1 MTFRR
6 LLFWTHLVVG
16 ALAGLVVLLMSVTGV
31 ILAFEVQLNE
41 WALRDYRAAAA
52 PAAPLPADR
61 LLEIAAA
68 AAPEGAPPSSLRISA
83 DPLDPAVAGLGRGR
97 SLYLD
102 RGSGAVLGDGN
113 GRMRRFLRSVRYWHR
128 WLALENESR
137 AAGRA
142 VTGAANLLFLFL
154 ILSGIVLW
162 WPRNRPPRALRNALW
177 FRRGLRGRAR
187 NFNWHNVAGFWLA
200 LPLAV
205 VVVSGAMISYRWVGR
220 LIEFAA
226 AGPPTAAAQESLGG
240 DESGDPL
247 PPPATPPAT
256 PTTPPTLQGLL
267 DRAAAETPGWRRLTL
282 RLPAD
287 EADPRTVRT
296 DTGAGRQ
303 PSKWRRFRFDRATG
317 ALLGVGPVTE
327 TRAQAVRYWL
337 RFAHTGEVYG
347 IPGQIVAAVASAA
360 GALLVWTGFAMAWR
374 RFFPKKNPPKKNPP
388 KDPSRRTT
396 SREKSRRNEP
406 FGPDDAFEV

>member
-6 LLFWTHLVVG
+6 VLFWTHLVVG

-31 ILAFEVQLNE
+31 ILAFEVQLND
-41 WALRDYRAAAA
+41 WARRDYRAATA
-52 PAAPLPADR
+52 PTAPLTADR

-68 AAPEGAPPSSLRISA
+68 EAPEGAAPSSLLLSA
-83 DPLDPAVAGLGRGR
+83 DPLDPAVVGLGRGR
-97 SLYLD
+97 SLYLA
-102 RGSGAVLGDGN
+102 RASGEVLGDGN
-113 GRMRRFLRSVRYWHR
+113 GRMRRFLRSVMYWHR

-154 ILSGIVLW
+154 ILSGIYLW
-162 WPRNRPPRALRNALW
+162 WPRNLTPRALRHALW

-187 NFNWHNVAGFWLA
+187 DFNWHNVAGFWLA

-220 LIEFAA
+220 FIEFAVG
-226 AGPPTAAAQESLGG
+226 GPPTASAQESLGDDDSG
-240 DESGDPL
+240 DDSGDPL
-247 PPPATPPAT
+247 PPPATTPPAL
-256 PTTPPTLQGLL
+256 PTMQSLV
-267 DRAAAETPGWRRLTL
+267 DRAAAGTPGWRRLTL
-282 RLPAD
+282 RLPGD
-287 EADPRTVRT
+287 ETAPWTVRT

-303 PSKWRRFRFDRATG
+303 PSHWRNHRFDRATG
-317 ALLGVGPVTE
+317 ALLEVGPVAE
-327 TRAQAVRYWL
+327 TRAGAVRYWL

-347 IPGQIVAAVASAA
+347 LPGQTVAAVASAA

-374 RFFPKKNPPKKNPP
+374 RFFPKKK
-388 KDPSRRTT
+388 R
-396 SREKSRRNEP
+396 
-406 FGPDDAFEV
+406 FGPGDAFEV

>member
-1 MTFRR
+1 MNFRR
-6 LLFWTHLVVG
+6 VLFWTHLVVG

-31 ILAFEVQLNE
+31 ILAFEVQLND
-41 WALRDYRAAAA
+41 WARRDYRAVRA
-52 PAAPLPADR
+52 PAAPLSADR
-61 LLEIAAA
+61 LVEIAARE
-68 AAPEGAPPSSLRISA
+68 APEGAAPSSLLLSA
-83 DPLDPAVAGLGRGR
+83 DPLEPAAVGLGRGR

-102 RGSGAVLGDGN
+102 RGSGAVLGDGD

-128 WLALENESR
+128 WLALRGESR

-154 ILSGIVLW
+154 ILSGIYLW
-162 WPRNRPPRALRNALW
+162 WPRNRTPGALRNTLR

-187 NFNWHNVAGFWLA
+187 NFNWHNAAGFWLA
-200 LPLAV
+200 VPLAI

-220 LIEFAA
+220 FIEFAA
-226 AGPPTAAAQESLGG
+226 GETPTASAQESLG
-240 DESGDPL
+240 DDDSGDPL
-247 PPPATPPAT
+247 PVPAAPV
-256 PTTPPTLQGLL
+256 TLQALL
-267 DRAAAETPGWRRLTL
+267 DRAAADTPGWRRLTL
-282 RLPAD
+282 RLPED
-287 EADPRTVRT
+287 DADPWSVRA

-303 PSKWRRFRFDRATG
+303 PSKWRRYRFDRETG
-317 ALLGVGPVTE
+317 ALLDVGPVTE

-347 IPGQIVAAVASAA
+347 IPGQTVAALASAA

-374 RFFPKKNPPKKNPP
+374 RFFPKRK
-388 KDPSRRTT
+388 R
-396 SREKSRRNEP
+396 

>member
-6 LLFWTHLVVG
+6 FLFWTHLVVG
-16 ALAGLVVLLMSVTGV
+16 AVAGLVVLLMSVTGV
-31 ILAFEVQLNE
+31 ILAFEVQLND
-41 WALRDYRAAAA
+41 WARRDYRAAAA

-68 AAPEGAPPSSLRISA
+68 AAPEGAAPTSLLLSA
-83 DPLDPAVAGLGRGR
+83 DPFDPAVAGLGRGR

-102 RGSGAVLGDGN
+102 RASGEVLGDGN
-113 GRMRRFLRSVRYWHR
+113 GRMRRFLRSVMYWHR
-128 WLALENESR
+128 WLALENGRR

-154 ILSGIVLW
+154 ILSGIYLW
-162 WPRNRPPRALRNALW
+162 WPRTRPPRALRNALW

-187 NFNWHNVAGFWLA
+187 NFNRHNVAGFWLA

-220 LIEFAA
+220 FIEFAA
-226 AGPPTAAAQESLGG
+226 GGTPTASAQESLGDDG
-240 DESGDPL
+240 SGDSL
-247 PPPATPPAT
+247 PTPATPAAD
-256 PTTPPTLQGLL
+256 PPTLQSLL
-267 DRAAAETPGWRRLTL
+267 DHAAAATPGWRRLTL
-282 RLPAD
+282 RLPED
-287 EADPRTVRT
+287 PADPWTVRS

-303 PSKWRRFRFDRATG
+303 PSHWRNHRFDRTTG
-317 ALLGVGPVTE
+317 APLGVGPVTE

-347 IPGQIVAAVASAA
+347 IPGQIVAAIASAA
-360 GALLVWTGFAMAWR
+360 GVLLVWTGFAMAWR
-374 RFFPKKNPPKKNPP
+374 RFFPKKSRKK
-388 KDPSRRTT
+388 KQ
-396 SREKSRRNEP
+396 
-406 FGPDDAFEV
+406 FGPADAFEV